1 MTGKRMGRIRLDES
15 RCGQG
20 IQGDNDQPT
29 RKTQADSHIVAQT
42 NGISNL
48 APQIAIELGSEVAQ

>member
-20 IQGDNDQPT
+20 VQGDNDQPT
-29 RKTQADSHIVAQT
+29 RKTQADPLIVAQT
-42 NGISNL
+42 NTISKL
-48 APQIAIELGSEVAQ
+48 ARQMAIELGSEVAR